1 MQLCVLF
8 TWSLNSFF
16 KLQQHLALLE
26 LFPYL
31 MLKSTTAN
39 THANNPVE
47 KKNKKRLMRAG
58 TFANKLIKDL

>member
-1 MQLCVLF
+1 MRGVQLCVLF
-8 TWSLNSFF
+8 TWNLNSFF

-47 KKNKKRLMRAG
+47 KK
-58 TFANKLIKDL
+58 